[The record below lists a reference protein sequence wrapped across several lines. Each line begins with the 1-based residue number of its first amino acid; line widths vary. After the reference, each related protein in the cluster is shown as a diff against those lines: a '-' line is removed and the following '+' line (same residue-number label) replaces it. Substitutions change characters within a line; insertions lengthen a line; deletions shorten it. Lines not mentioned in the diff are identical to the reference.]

1 MTSNTPEI
9 LVLYYSQHGSTQKLA
24 NQIAMGIEQQ
34 GCLAR
39 IRTVPSMI
47 SNTEPDDVLVSHQ
60 DLYECQGLAMGS
72 PTRFGQMSANL
83 KVFWDSTSEVWLKG
97 ALNDKPACV
106 FSSSSSLHGGQE
118 STLLAMMLPLLHH
131 GMLIMGIPYAEP
143 ALHTTQSGGSPYG
156 ATHLASPQQGATLTS
171 EEKELAVALG
181 KRLASTVLKLTSD
194 NN

>member
-1 MTSNTPEI
+1 MISNTPEI

-24 NQIAMGIEQQ
+24 NQIATGIEQQ

-39 IRTVPSMI
+39 IRTVPSIM
-47 SNTEPDDVLVSHQ
+47 SNAEPDDALVSHQ
-60 DLYECQGLAMGS
+60 DLYQCQGLAMGS

-156 ATHLASPQQGATLTS
+156 ATHLASHQQGTTLTG
-171 EEKELAVALG
+171 EEKELALALG
-181 KRLASTVLKLTSD
+181 KRLASTVLKLS
-194 NN
+194 NNN

>member
-156 ATHLASPQQGATLTS
+156 ATHLASHQQGVTLTS

-181 KRLASTVLKLTSD
+181 KRLASTVLKLTND